1 MILFLKEE
9 FIKAR
14 HAKLSTEESAKYM
27 LMLAET
33 RQGGS
38 MRLMIDDHC
47 LHSCIVNKSSL

>member
-1 MILFLKEE
+1 MILFLKEK
-9 FIKAR
+9 FNKAR

-38 MRLMIDDHC
+38 MRLMIGDHC
-47 LHSCIVNKSSL
+47 LHSCMVNK